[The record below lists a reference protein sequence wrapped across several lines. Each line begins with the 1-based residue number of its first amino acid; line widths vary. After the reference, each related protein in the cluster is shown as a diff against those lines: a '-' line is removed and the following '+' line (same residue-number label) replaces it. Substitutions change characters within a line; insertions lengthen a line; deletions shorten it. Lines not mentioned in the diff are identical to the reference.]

1 MEAIIPNE
9 HYIASLNIPYW
20 KCDREDKEQLKM
32 HLVCAMLCCPK
43 QIEDDGSICA
53 ELVNMNMR
61 EVSCQYLDFL
71 TVGRTATNY
80 DKAVSDRIEKNLAS
94 LFQLPLFK
102 EIVEMDE
109 KAKFKPI
116 PSASIKPLFERI
128 LRGGRALRLREGQTK
143 KRKEKECNTPAA
155 VYKAKVVCNFLLELI
170 ESERRH
176 QGLSSSGFVDWQS
189 VQKRYQEM
197 FTNEDSEDRKLMEI
211 YKTKYGMQFT
221 HPTLNGDVIKNWTGR
236 STITKALSMP
246 IFYKINCHNEQS
258 TGRLSVGFGDNIAL
272 YDDEELKKAADA
284 ARAPPQEQT
293 GRKKFKEERRHEQN
307 NAVNE
312 MANVIPLRQRQT
324 QSTITSIFP
333 DSASSP
339 FATSAKLQTHNLPS
353 WNSEEVLPKTQP
365 TANTNEPQYIP
376 TSANIGETSEFHS
389 ESEQSSNE
397 TGVYTDDELDQKEA
411 SHAPG
416 NTDTAAP
423 VISKQKSDQPVKPTS
438 KVSLLNHSLESTKPR
453 LREELSRMEDTVKPF
468 RNPWEIGEE
477 AEDLGSTTRA
487 ANDYVNPQSQKPSSS
502 NVRHLSAFASC
513 KNSVSVTKG
522 RSSDEEEGEQ
532 KNIPN
537 NLYERVRSQGKQQ
550 RHENKE
556 FGMWSSHE
564 PRFVDDH
571 GEQVTLRVHLELIQE
586 SIHPCNNH
594 IMKHSSSDKRVGGE
608 STYADPVRNQTN
620 TYGGINRPLS
630 PVTNRHYNARH
641 GEYCEDIRD
650 SNQNRARDEWHRN
663 DTYGG
668 SRRGDNQTQHRHE
681 GHAYDNERYIGN
693 SRDTR
698 TSQPKNDSAH
708 CNDTYSGNTWDYD
721 KRWARN
727 ENSYRDDIRNEGSF
741 RNDPLNKSSCRNDI
755 PRYIGRTEQLY
766 APYND
771 RGGLTPSR
779 QSDPHLSERHTK
791 NNYNTAQ
798 YAQGN
803 DGFYYNERRDSG
815 GFRSP
820 YITPLLNTIHEP
832 GQSYSRNEGDPSCSF
847 RSSSRQS
854 FRNDKT
860 QNVRASQDE
869 CTSGS
874 SMKLLTAEQKARLR
888 IIRDIT
894 FLNRNFA
901 YRSLQSIFK
910 ILPPDDSVNWVALIE
925 DRLSQVELANLKDK
939 EILLIWNDGTKS
951 HHSGDK
957 SFDI

>member
-468 RNPWEIGEE
+468 RNPWEI

-820 YITPLLNTIHEP
+820 YMDYSTPLLNTIHEP

>member
-1 MEAIIPNE
+1 MF
-9 HYIASLNIPYW
+9 
-20 KCDREDKEQLKM
+20 Q
-32 HLVCAMLCCPK
+32 
-43 QIEDDGSICA
+43 
-53 ELVNMNMR
+53 
-61 EVSCQYLDFL
+61 
-71 TVGRTATNY
+71 
-80 DKAVSDRIEKNLAS
+80 AS

-116 PSASIKPLFERI
+116 PPASIKPLFERI

-143 KRKEKECNTPAA
+143 KRKEKECNTLAA

-170 ESERRH
+170 ENERRH
-176 QGLSSSGFVDWQS
+176 QGLSSSGFLERLEWMYFNHSLTNNYMELILAHIYRIVNDPMVKTKCLEQAFTINRKVDWQS

-246 IFYKINCHNEQS
+246 VFYKINCHNEQS
-258 TGRLSVGFGDNIAL
+258 TGRLSVGFGDNIEL

-339 FATSAKLQTHNLPS
+339 FATSAKFQTHNLSS
-353 WNSEEVLPKTQP
+353 WNSEEVPPKTQP

-376 TSANIGETSEFHS
+376 TSANIGETPEFHS

-438 KVSLLNHSLESTKPR
+438 KVSLLNHNLESTKPR
-453 LREELSRMEDTVKPF
+453 LREELSCMEDTVKPF

-477 AEDLGSTTRA
+477 GMPAQVKHNLQQECSSPAEDLGSTTRA

-564 PRFVDDH
+564 PRF
-571 GEQVTLRVHLELIQE
+571 LSSLEFFLL
-586 SIHPCNNH
+586 
-594 IMKHSSSDKRVGGE
+594 G
-608 STYADPVRNQTN
+608 
-620 TYGGINRPLS
+620 LS
-630 PVTNRHYNARH
+630 M
-641 GEYCEDIRD
+641 
-650 SNQNRARDEWHRN
+650 SNYE
-663 DTYGG
+663 
-668 SRRGDNQTQHRHE
+668 
-681 GHAYDNERYIGN
+681 
-693 SRDTR
+693 
-698 TSQPKNDSAH
+698 
-708 CNDTYSGNTWDYD
+708 
-721 KRWARN
+721 
-727 ENSYRDDIRNEGSF
+727 
-741 RNDPLNKSSCRNDI
+741 
-755 PRYIGRTEQLY
+755 
-766 APYND
+766 
-771 RGGLTPSR
+771 
-779 QSDPHLSERHTK
+779 
-791 NNYNTAQ
+791 
-798 YAQGN
+798 
-803 DGFYYNERRDSG
+803 
-815 GFRSP
+815 
-820 YITPLLNTIHEP
+820 
-832 GQSYSRNEGDPSCSF
+832 
-847 RSSSRQS
+847 
-854 FRNDKT
+854 
-860 QNVRASQDE
+860 
-869 CTSGS
+869 
-874 SMKLLTAEQKARLR
+874 
-888 IIRDIT
+888 
-894 FLNRNFA
+894 
-901 YRSLQSIFK
+901 
-910 ILPPDDSVNWVALIE
+910 
-925 DRLSQVELANLKDK
+925 
-939 EILLIWNDGTKS
+939 
-951 HHSGDK
+951 
-957 SFDI
+957 